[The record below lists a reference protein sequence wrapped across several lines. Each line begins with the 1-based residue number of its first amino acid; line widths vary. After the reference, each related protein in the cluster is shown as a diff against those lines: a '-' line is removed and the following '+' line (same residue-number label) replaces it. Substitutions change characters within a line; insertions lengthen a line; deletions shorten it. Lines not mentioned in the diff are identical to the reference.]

1 MGIKYD
7 YELTEYDFGINLT
20 YSSVERSTGF
30 IAEKYELEISPIMRE
45 YFENMIVEKDGRP
58 WIPNPKTSVL
68 VSSRVF
74 AI

>member
-58 WIPNPKTSVL
+58 WIPN
-68 VSSRVF
+68 
-74 AI
+74 